1 MKIRELGEFGVIQ
14 LLNDMVVRHRAGPDN
29 ASPFSFKL
37 QVDTGDDTAA
47 WKTGPATELFTT
59 DTVVEGV
66 HFTRETTPWRDLGWK
81 SIASNVSDIAAMG
94 GLPLYALVTLGLPPD
109 TEVEDIQLLYE
120 GMLEICNRYGVA
132 IIGGDMVRSPVAFI
146 TVGLTGV
153 HGGEL
158 MLRTTAKVGDQVA
171 VTGFLG
177 DSGGGLQLMLAEQE
191 LSDLPLRITVDAA
204 DYLRWRHR
212 RPEPAVADG
221 RTLVEA
227 GVTTAMD
234 VSDGLADDLG
244 KLCRASGLAARIDAH
259 RIPVHPHLTESF
271 PEHYLDLALYGG
283 EDYLLIF
290 TAPPRVMQTVL
301 PKLSPSAA
309 VVGEIISGEP
319 GSVTVVDASGA
330 EISPG
335 AGGWDHFR

>member
-1 MKIRELGEFGVIQ
+1 
-14 LLNDMVVRHRAGPDN
+14 
-29 ASPFSFKL
+29 
-37 QVDTGDDTAA
+37 
-47 WKTGPATELFTT
+47 
-59 DTVVEGV
+59 
-66 HFTRETTPWRDLGWK
+66 
-81 SIASNVSDIAAMG
+81 
-94 GLPLYALVTLGLPPD
+94 
-109 TEVEDIQLLYE
+109 
-120 GMLEICNRYGVA
+120 MLEICNRYGVA

-153 HGGEL
+153 HGGEP

-177 DSGGGLQLMLAEQE
+177 DSGGGLQLMLSEQE
-191 LSDLPLRITVDAA
+191 VSDLPLRVTVDAA

-271 PEHYLDLALYGG
+271 PEQYLDLALYGG